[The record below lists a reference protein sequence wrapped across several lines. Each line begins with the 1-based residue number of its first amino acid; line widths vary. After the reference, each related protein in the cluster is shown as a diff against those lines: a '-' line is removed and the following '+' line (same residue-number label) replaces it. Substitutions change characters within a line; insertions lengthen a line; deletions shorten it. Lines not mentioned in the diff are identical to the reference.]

1 MKNIISKSFTFEA
14 AHFLN
19 TTNNKKNSTVHG
31 HSFLSEIYIEGE
43 INENGMVIDFE
54 ELNKSITKI
63 KKILDHSFLNDIPG
77 LKNPTLEN
85 IGTWIWNELKNK
97 NIIKVIVCRKSCGEK
112 FTLTKTI

>member
-19 TTNNKKNSTVHG
+19 TTNNKKNSDIHG
-31 HSFLSEIYIEGE
+31 HSFFSEIYIEGE

-54 ELNKSITKI
+54 ELDKSIKKI

-85 IGTWIWNELKNK
+85 IGTWIWSQLKNK
-97 NIIKVIVCRKSCGEK
+97 KIIKVSVSRKSCGEK
-112 FTLTKTI
+112 FTLANTI